1 MIEINIRNYRHARD
15 GDIGGVEPAA
25 HPDFEHREIR
35 GLTSEIN
42 EAAGGEKLKETW
54 PLGKRPIRQQAAHH
68 LPDDGEDVGEIGVG
82 NLPAVEPDSFIRA
95 DQVRRSIKPRSVTGG
110 FKNCRQK
117 RRSGSFAVGSGHDG
131 RRVAEVRGPERSQ
144 NSLNGR
150 QFEFHAAEF
159 LAESSQL
166 LQTIVVIHR
175 AASEL
180 RFPLKLIRLFV
191 ASGTPALAAA
201 PCLLDRHC
209 RVNGMPVPRLRDGL
223 YKPRKGSYHPLR
235 RPGDRRTGRCRLSA
249 PCGARSRPTSREP
262 TRTRPFETPGAISDG
277 WSVR

>member
-1 MIEINIRNYRHARD
+1 MVEINIRNYRHARD
-15 GDIGGVEPAA
+15 GDIGRVEPAA

-35 GLTSEIN
+35 GLVREIK

-54 PLGKRPIRQQAAHH
+54 PLGKQFIRQQAAHH
-68 LPDDGEDVGEIGVG
+68 LRDDREYVREIGVG

-95 DQVRRSIKPRSVTGG
+95 DQVRRSIKPRSVTGS
-110 FKNCRQK
+110 FKYSGQE

-131 RRVAEVRGPERSQ
+131 RRVAEVRGPKRSQ

-150 QFEFHAAEF
+150 QVEFHAAEF
-159 LAESSQL
+159 LAESSQF

-180 RFPLKLIRLFV
+180 CLPLKLNRLFV
-191 ASGTPALAAA
+191 ASATPDLAAA
-201 PCLLDRHC
+201 PR
-209 RVNGMPVPRLRDGL
+209 MRDGL
-223 YKPRKGSYHPLR
+223 YNPRKGSYHPLR

-249 PCGARSRPTSREP
+249 
-262 TRTRPFETPGAISDG
+262 
-277 WSVR
+277 